1 MSGSQ
6 EKEEE
11 DNISVI
17 IRIKPEDNSQKYA
30 PINVSNSNSISIIN
44 ERKELYSGLCFE
56 NKKDA
61 KAFMEKHKAELDS
74 FAKSNPLFDHWSI
87 MSVMNKFQP
96 KSKLV
101 YGKDVKED

>member
-44 ERKELYSGLCFE
+44 ERKEYF
-56 NKKDA
+56 
-61 KAFMEKHKAELDS
+61 
-74 FAKSNPLFDHWSI
+74 FDYI
-87 MSVMNKFQP
+87 
-96 KSKLV
+96 
-101 YGKDVKED
+101 E